1 MSKHLIVVLFLIQ
14 TGSYAGTSMS
24 DLFNKY
30 SSMKQAPSEVVEQE
44 DGKSSAMDAIPPKLS
59 SGIHVKIPKYAE
71 NPDVIPI
78 TINLDESIKDGDTL
92 IMYDPKGVMVFKLE
106 PALDATINYISTRFR
121 LMSGGNSKLVIERRG
136 SAPSE
141 YKYVDQV
148 DSDSY
153 ASIPNM
159 ASDENDIDTF
169 KESYKDNRIKTLF
182 RNSMSREGYISS
194 IVYESSNG
202 QTKVTIT
209 PLLAEHPYIHLRGDI
224 PNTQVKDIELSSER
238 YSEY

>member
-1 MSKHLIVVLFLIQ
+1 
-14 TGSYAGTSMS
+14 
-24 DLFNKY
+24 
-30 SSMKQAPSEVVEQE
+30 
-44 DGKSSAMDAIPPKLS
+44 
-59 SGIHVKIPKYAE
+59 
-71 NPDVIPI
+71 
-78 TINLDESIKDGDTL
+78 
-92 IMYDPKGVMVFKLE
+92 MYDPKGVMVFKLE
-106 PALDATINYISTRFR
+106 PALGATINYISTRFR

-202 QTKVTIT
+202 QTKVTMT
-209 PLLAEHPYIHLRGDI
+209 PLLAEHPYIHLSGDI

>member
-44 DGKSSAMDAIPPKLS
+44 GSKSSTIDTMPSKLS

-78 TINLDESIKDGDTL
+78 TINLDKSIKDGDTL
-92 IMYDPKGVMVFKLE
+92 AMYDPKGVMVFKLE
-106 PALDATINYISTRFR
+106 PALDTTINHVSTRFR

-136 SAPSE
+136 SASSE

-153 ASIPNM
+153 ALIPNM
-159 ASDENDIDTF
+159 ASDENDTDTY
-169 KESYKDNRIKTLF
+169 KEKPNDSSIKMLF
-182 RNSMSREGYISS
+182 TNSMSRESYISS
-194 IVYESSNG
+194 VVIDSSSG
-202 QTKVTIT
+202 PVKLTLT
-209 PLLAEHPYIHLRGDI
+209 PLLAKNPYFKLMGDI
-224 PNTQVKDIELSSER
+224 PNPSVKDVELSSER

>member
-30 SSMKQAPSEVVEQE
+30 SSMKQAPSEVIEQE

-92 IMYDPKGVMVFKLE
+92 TMYDPKGVMVFKLE
-106 PALDATINYISTRFR
+106 PALDTTINYISTRFR
-121 LMSGGNSKLVIERRG
+121 LISGGNSKLVIERRG

-202 QTKVTIT
+202 QTKVTMT
-209 PLLAEHPYIHLRGDI
+209 PLLAEHPFLHLGGNI
-224 PNTQVKDIELSSER
+224 PNTQVKDVELSSER

>member
-30 SSMKQAPSEVVEQE
+30 SSMKQAPSEVIEQE

-92 IMYDPKGVMVFKLE
+92 TMYDPKGVMVFKLE
-106 PALDATINYISTRFR
+106 PALDTTINYISTRFR
-121 LMSGGNSKLVIERRG
+121 LISGGNSKLVIERRG
-136 SAPSE
+136 SASSE
-141 YKYVDQV
+141 YKYIDQV

-202 QTKVTIT
+202 QTKVTMT
-209 PLLAEHPYIHLRGDI
+209 PLLAKHPYIQLRGDI